1 MSITDIVEETAF
13 NLIRKAVTTVPK
25 DVESALR
32 KALAREEGVAKTQL
46 EAIIRNI
53 ETARKT
59 SRPLCQDTGLLTFF
73 VESGSGLV
81 DLCGIAE
88 ALKRATVRATN
99 EVPLRPNAVD
109 PLSNINSGN
118 NTGRHIPIIEWEA
131 SSGEAL
137 KITVLP
143 KGGGSE
149 NVTKLYLLKP
159 AEGWSGILR
168 VVLNSILEAGPYPCP
183 PTIVGVGVGGSSEL
197 ALKLSKRALLR
208 PLNIKNPNPKL
219 AKYEDQLYEAANSL
233 GIGPMGLGGKTTVLG
248 VKIEYAYRH
257 PASLPVAVS
266 YQCWAARRA
275 TAIISPD
282 GSVKYID

>member
-1 MSITDIVEETAF
+1 M
-13 NLIRKAVTTVPK
+13 PK

-81 DLCGIAE
+81 DLCGITE

-109 PLSNINSGN
+109 TLSNINSGN

-159 AEGWSGILR
+159 TEGWSGILR
-168 VVLNSILEAGPYPCP
+168 AVLNSILEAGPYPCP

-219 AKYEDQLYEAANSL
+219 AKYEDQLCEAANSL

>member
-1 MSITDIVEETAF
+1 LSITDIVEEVAF
-13 NLIRKAVTTVPK
+13 NLIRKAVTTVPL

-46 EAIIRNI
+46 KAIIRNI

-81 DLCGIAE
+81 DLCGITE

-109 PLSNINSGN
+109 TLSNINSGN

-168 VVLNSILEAGPYPCP
+168 AVLNSILEAGPYPCP

-197 ALKLSKRALLR
+197 ALKLSKKALLR

-219 AKYEDQLYEAANSL
+219 AKYEDRLYEAANSL

-248 VKIEYAYRH
+248 VNIEYAHRH

-275 TAIISPD
+275 AAIISPD